1 MSKSVVALV
10 QCDTYDDEEVNSAIE
25 AGFQLLGGAS
35 DFFKADE
42 RIVVKPN
49 VLFGTS
55 PQKCVTTHPSVFVA
69 VGKLLK
75 NAGVEVYY
83 GDSPS
88 FGKCEWHVQRADLKQ
103 VADEMGMKLAD
114 FDRGASIS
122 HQDALLNK
130 RFVIA
135 NGVLASDGIV
145 NISKLKTHPL
155 TRLTGAVK
163 NQFGCVPGTLKS
175 QYHLKMPDPHDFATM
190 LVDLNTLIKARLY
203 IMDGIMA
210 MEGNGPRGGKPRKLG
225 VLLFS
230 RDPVALD
237 SIACKI
243 IDLKPE
249 FVPTSKPGEKAG
261 LGTYHYENIEIVGQP
276 VERFIVRD
284 FEVVRRPPIPYP
296 SGRLRTFIK
305 NRICPRPAI
314 DPAKCDRC
322 GICVSLCPVAPK
334 AVNWYRGD
342 ESKPP
347 VYQYGRC
354 IRCYCCQESCP
365 EGAVSVENTLLGRI
379 FFPRQ

>member
-1 MSKSVVALV
+1 MLILITLLLLAVLTVAHSYLSSQDALISAWHEMEGRMTDRISTDISLIYADTENAGSVVAL
-10 QCDTYDDEEVNSAIE
+10 T
-25 AGFQLLGGAS
+25 
-35 DFFKADE
+35 
-42 RIVVKPN
+42 VKN
-49 VLFGTS
+49 EGET
-55 PQKCVTTHPSVFVA
+55 
-69 VGKLLK
+69 
-75 NAGVEVYY
+75 
-83 GDSPS
+83 
-88 FGKCEWHVQRADLKQ
+88 
-103 VADEMGMKLAD
+103 KLAD
-114 FDRGASIS
+114 FDRGVSIS
-122 HQDALLNK
+122 HKDALLNK

-135 NGVLASDGIV
+135 NGILEADGIV

-175 QYHLKMPDPHDFATM
+175 QYHLKMPDPRDLATM
-190 LVDLNTLIKARLY
+190 LVDLNTLIKASLY

-276 VERFIVRD
+276 VERFIDRD
-284 FEVVRRPPIPYP
+284 FEVIRRPLIPYP

-314 DPAKCDRC
+314 DPTKCDTC

-334 AVNWYRGD
+334 AVNWYKGD

-379 FFPRQ
+379 FFPGQ